1 MVDANPGM
9 LASQAI
15 DALADQYDEVTV
27 KAFKAAQEAKSFSEA
42 VDATKDAVSSG

>member
-15 DALADQYDEVTV
+15 EALAGQYDEVTV
-27 KAFKAAQEAKSFSEA
+27 KAFKAAQEAKSFSE
-42 VDATKDAVSSG
+42 VIDATMTL